1 MPTEPPV
8 PCPTEEQREGY
19 LVVRTCEAMV
29 PWIERMTRSWVPEPD
44 EWWAWLR
51 NWHAALG
58 IEDGSRYTGVERDV
72 LTRWLDLSS
81 EKREGMRRLLPE
93 QLQCLTL
100 PLPDGLPD
108 ARASRLLTARLGPDP
123 RMYWSDLV
131 YDEALMPDAS
141 MAAEI
146 LAACDAPADR
156 EVVRVRRTS
165 GVRTPATL
173 GWDVGQWGGSHMSLL
188 RDCFVL
194 PSWHP
199 PPDDALPDLRAHRAG
214 LNDNLLF
221 DRIDD
226 AQAFLGWYLPHDWA
240 ESFGPKEVHVI
251 QVERVKVGLA

>member
-19 LVVRTCEAMV
+19 LVVRTCEAMA
-29 PWIERMTRSWVPEPD
+29 PWTERMMRSWVTEPD

-51 NWHAALG
+51 NWHDALG
-58 IEDGSRYTGVERDV
+58 IDDASRYAGVERDV
-72 LTRWLDLSS
+72 LGGWLAISVEDREIWRRKMPDLV
-81 EKREGMRRLLPE
+81 
-93 QLQCLTL
+93 LQ
-100 PLPDGLPD
+100 LPDNLPD
-108 ARASRLLTARLGPDP
+108 ARASRLLTTRLGPDP
-123 RMYWSDLV
+123 ALWWSDLV
-131 YDEALMPDAS
+131 YDGDLMPDES

-156 EVVRVRRTS
+156 ELVRVRRTS

-194 PSWHP
+194 PCLHP
-199 PPDDALPDLRAHRAG
+199 PPDAALPELRAHRAR

-226 AQAFLGWYLPHDWA
+226 AQAFLDWYLPHDWA

-251 QVERVKVGLA
+251 QVERVPVESA